1 MAQSSPPNAD
11 VAATPADTLRNA
23 AAYLTEHGWI
33 QGMAFAD
40 HTAAT
45 PAACAYG
52 AIRMAVGGHPRKYV
66 TQSQDVAIGRA
77 IEALVEHLYPGRN
90 HGDLATTILP
100 AQKLV
105 TEWNDHPDTTA
116 GEAFAALA
124 AAARAWD
131 RRHPNPTTTSV
142 DESRRAA

>member
-23 AAYLTEHGWI
+23 AAYLAEHGWI

-52 AIRMAVGGHPRKYV
+52 AIRMAAGGTPTRH
-66 TQSQDVAIGRA
+66 TTAEQDTTIGHA
-77 IEALVEHLYPGRN
+77 IESLAMHLYPGRFR
-90 HGDLATTILP
+90 GDIASTVRS

-105 TEWNDHPDTTA
+105 TEWNDHRNTTA
-116 GEAFAALA
+116 DAMVAALTGA
-124 AAARAWD
+124 ALAWD
-131 RRHPNPTTTSV
+131 RRHHTPVPV